1 MNSIITKITARAM
14 PLSGDDTD
22 TDRIILA
29 RYLRCVTFDGLGKY
43 AFQDER
49 FDPEG
54 KTKPHAFNEK
64 RYEGAGILIV
74 NRDFGCGSSREHAPQ
89 ALARWGLKA
98 IIGESFADIFS
109 GNCAAIGLVAVTA
122 ESADIARLQEA
133 AESGNAEA
141 TIDLQKL
148 TVSLGTIVVPV
159 KIPESRRSNFIAGT
173 WDTTAS
179 LAANAQLVTERAAK
193 IPYLNRF
200 A

>member
-22 TDRIILA
+22 TDRIIPA

-49 FDPEG
+49 FDPAG

-74 NRDFGCGSSREHAPQ
+74 NRNFGCGSSREHAPQ

-133 AESGNAEA
+133 AVSGSAEA

>member
-14 PLSGDDTD
+14 PLRGDDTD
-22 TDRIILA
+22 TDRIIPA

-49 FDPEG
+49 FDPAG
-54 KTKPHAFNEK
+54 KTKSHAFNEK

-74 NRDFGCGSSREHAPQ
+74 NRNFGCGSSREHAPQ

-122 ESADIARLQEA
+122 EPADIARLQEA
-133 AESGNAEA
+133 AESGTAEA

-179 LAANAQLVTERAAK
+179 LAANERFVSERAAK

-200 A
+200 V